1 MDYDVLL
8 AKASTVQRCITRISQ
23 TLGENF
29 EKLEEYDTQDVVV
42 LNLQRAVQAV
52 LDMAAHLGADLHGEV
67 PRTLKEHFRLLGD
80 AGVIDRD
87 LEKRLVAMVGFRN
100 IAVHNYEEIDVKIL
114 KSIVEH
120 HLKDLEDFCSIAL
133 SRGTAPQNLGD

>member
-8 AKASTVQRCITRISQ
+8 AKASTVQRCIARISQ
-23 TLGENF
+23 TLEGDY
-29 EKLEEYDTQDVVV
+29 EKLRECDAQDVVV

-80 AGVIDRD
+80 AEVIDRD

-100 IAVHNYEEIDVKIL
+100 IAVHNYEQIDVHIL

-120 HLKDLEDFCSIAL
+120 HLKDLEEFCRIAL
-133 SRGTAPQNLGD
+133 DRGMGEHSPKN

>member
-23 TLGENF
+23 TLEGDF
-29 EKLEEYDTQDVVV
+29 EKLREYDAQDVVV

-80 AGVIDRD
+80 AEVIDRD

-100 IAVHNYEEIDVKIL
+100 IAVHNYEQIDVHIL
-114 KSIVEH
+114 QSIVEH
-120 HLKDLEDFCSIAL
+120 HLKDLEEFCRIAL
-133 SRGTAPQNLGD
+133 HRGMVEHHPGE

>member
-8 AKASTVQRCITRISQ
+8 AKASMVQRCIARISQ
-23 TLGENF
+23 TLEGDY
-29 EKLEEYDTQDVVV
+29 EKLRECDAQDVVV

-80 AGVIDRD
+80 AQVIDRD

-100 IAVHNYEEIDVKIL
+100 IAVHNYEQIDVHIL

-120 HLKDLEDFCSIAL
+120 HLKDLEEFCRIAL
-133 SRGTAPQNLGD
+133 DRGMGEQSPKN

>member
-23 TLGENF
+23 TLEGDF
-29 EKLEEYDTQDVVV
+29 EKLREYDAQDVVV

-80 AGVIDRD
+80 AEVIDRD

-100 IAVHNYEEIDVKIL
+100 IAVHNYEQIDVHIL
-114 KSIVEH
+114 QSIVEH
-120 HLKDLEDFCSIAL
+120 HLKDLEEFCRIAL
-133 SRGTAPQNLGD
+133 DRGMVEHHPGE